1 MEEDLLKFVLDFYKN
16 WIIII
21 IIIIIRENVQAYSR

>member
-1 MEEDLLKFVLDFYKN
+1 MDDSDSDSDIDNIFYKN

-21 IIIIIRENVQAYSR
+21 LYN